1 MVQVSDRITISGGLY
16 ACLLVIYVH
25 VAAVQYLPAPLL
37 QTAGQDSWMS
47 LLLGGLFGL
56 LVGFLALWATRQQQG
71 LDCVLLAKR
80 LLGRWLGS
88 LVGLVYA
95 AWFGWIF
102 SLVVRNV
109 VDFVV
114 LILLPGTPGRVI
126 AFVLAAVA
134 LYAAW
139 HGLEAI
145 ARVGFQS
152 MVALVVANLSLPL
165 LLGREYHL
173 LQRSPFLEHGLG
185 PVLTAGLQAAP
196 WFGEALVV
204 LTLGAHLNPRARA
217 WRWTALGVAGAVA
230 ILIWLMGLASLTMG
244 PDLPGR
250 FIFPSYVLI
259 QLISIAHIVERIELA
274 LVTVWLSGMVVKM
287 STALFVTAE
296 SVKHLFGLKTHRWPA
311 VVIAVAG
318 AALTQIWSSA
328 LDLSWFNAT
337 PVMTSVHVLVQVGV
351 PLAILAG
358 ALVRWFFRPKE
369 STNAQA

>member
-1 MVQVSDRITISGGLY
+1 VSDRITISGGLY

-25 VAAVQYLPAPLL
+25 VAAVQYLPGPLL
-37 QTAGQDSWMS
+37 QIAEQDAWLS

-56 LVGFLALWATRQQQG
+56 SVGFLALWATRQHPG
-71 LDCVLLAKR
+71 LGGVALAKR

-88 LVGLVYA
+88 LVGLVYWA
-95 AWFGWIF
+95 FFFWIF

-126 AFVLAAVA
+126 AFVLAGVA

-139 HGLEAI
+139 HGIEAI
-145 ARVGFQS
+145 ARVGFQT
-152 MVALVVANLSLPL
+152 MVALVAANLALPL
-165 LLGREYHL
+165 LLGREFHV
-173 LQRSPFLEHGLG
+173 LQRSPVLEHGFG
-185 PVLTAGLQAAP
+185 PALAGGVHAFP

-204 LTLGAHLNPRARA
+204 LTLGAHLNPRVRA
-217 WRWTALGVAGAVA
+217 WRWTAIGVAGAAA
-230 ILIWLMGLASLTMG
+230 ILISLVGLTILTMG

-287 STALFVTAE
+287 STALYVTAE
-296 SVKHLFGLKTHRWPA
+296 SVSHLLGLRSHRWPA
-311 VVIAVAG
+311 VVMAVAG

-337 PVMTSVHVLVQVGV
+337 PLMRTAHLAVELGL
-351 PLAILAG
+351 PLCLLAG
-358 ALVRWFFRPKE
+358 AFVRWLFRAKG
-369 STNAQA
+369 TAHAQA